1 MMSCA
6 AAPSFP
12 ACCWKAPVCP
22 NGLFGCVVGFG
33 VNCLSSP
40 TDAPYP
46 TASLKNIG
54 AESCDRAAL
63 FAALSDHVV
72 EALDLWARGENFGAV
87 RAAWLENAGGI
98 DGPVRVAR
106 GGAILDGR
114 FLGIDAQGR
123 MLLERQDGA
132 TEIIEAGDVT
142 LGPARSPLEN
152 RQKEQQ

>member
-12 ACCWKAPVCP
+12 ACCWKAPACR

-54 AESCDRAAL
+54 AEPADRAAL
-63 FAALSDHVV
+63 FAALSDSVV
-72 EALDLWARGENFGAV
+72 AVRWRSGRAVENFAAI

-98 DGPVRVAR
+98 GAR
-106 GGAILDGR
+106 FA
-114 FLGIDAQGR
+114 
-123 MLLERQDGA
+123 
-132 TEIIEAGDVT
+132 
-142 LGPARSPLEN
+142 S
-152 RQKEQQ
+152 